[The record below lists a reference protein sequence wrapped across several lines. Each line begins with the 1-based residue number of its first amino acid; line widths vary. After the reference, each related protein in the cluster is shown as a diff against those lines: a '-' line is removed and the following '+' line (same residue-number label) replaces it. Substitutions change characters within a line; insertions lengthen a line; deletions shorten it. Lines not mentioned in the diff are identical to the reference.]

1 MISKFYLYILCTICI
16 MCCVLNSC
24 SDAITEQDKEFI
36 TVYTEILKARET
48 YPDTLSSNKAVKE
61 ILKAYKLSDTA
72 FTKLYREYSQNPEKM
87 RALLDSVRSHLESE
101 MKVADTNS
109 KRQ

>member
-1 MISKFYLYILCTICI
+1 MIAKFYLYILYSICI
-16 MCCVLNSC
+16 MSFVLSSC
-24 SDAITEQDKEFI
+24 ADDITEQDKEFI

-48 YPDTLSSNKAVKE
+48 YPDTLSSNKAVKK
-61 ILKAYKLSDTA
+61 ILNTVKLSDTA
-72 FTKLYREYSQNPEKM
+72 FSKLYREYSQNPEKM